1 MITVVSGLPRSG
13 TSLMMQMLAAGGLTP
28 LTDEIRRA
36 DEDNPRGY
44 FEWERIKKLAADPG
58 AIDEAEGKVVKVV
71 SPLLLHLPQDHQYRL
86 VFLRRPLAQVL
97 ASQTEMI
104 ERRGAQGPAA
114 PREAM
119 QAAMEAHL
127 RMVVVWLRDRPE
139 IAVHWVG
146 YPELVAEPRRNAEE
160 IAEFLG
166 GGLNAAK
173 MAAQVD
179 PALFRNK

>member
-1 MITVVSGLPRSG
+1 
-13 TSLMMQMLAAGGLTP
+13 MMQMLVAGGLTP
-28 LTDEIRRA
+28 LTDEIRSA

-44 FEWERIKKLAADPG
+44 FEWERIKQLAADPG
-58 AIDEAEGKVVKVV
+58 AIAEAEGKVVKVV
-71 SPLLLHLPQDHQYRL
+71 SPLLLHLPQNRDYRI

-97 ASQTEMI
+97 ASQAEMI

-114 PREAM
+114 SRPAM

-127 RMVVVWLRDRPE
+127 RMVVAWLGERPR

-146 YPELVAEPRRNAEE
+146 YPELVAEPLRNAGE

-166 GGLNAAK
+166 GGLDAAK

-179 PALFRNK
+179 PALFRKK